1 MDALLGLGCKTEHL
15 KLGLCLKMGD
25 TSKQLDQEILGY
37 HILRQSYLCLVE
49 VTVRQLGM

>member
-25 TSKQLDQEILGY
+25 TSKQLDQEIFGY